1 MSKISPGVLSP
12 PREVLTPDEWQARGR
27 ARRER
32 VSLAE
37 HSYWDAPS
45 HRPDPVS
52 ILEKQ
57 AKTRVQ
63 DLVPIRY
70 GRMLT
75 SAFAYYRGAAAP
87 MAWDLGHLPTPELRV
102 QCCGDAHLLNF
113 GMFAAPDRRLVF
125 DVNDFDETLPA
136 PFEWDVKRLAA
147 SFAVVARD
155 NQFPVDAG
163 YAAARRCANSYRT
176 RMARFANMRFLN
188 VWYSRIN
195 VDQVTRLYDAVQSKK
210 AVRRRHRDIRK
221 AQQRTSLKAMT
232 KFCDQIDGEYKIRPD
247 HPMIIRFPIERNPE
261 MLNELRSAVALYQET
276 LPADRREVLRRYYF
290 GDFARKVV
298 GVGSVGTEA
307 FVLLLLGDRADE
319 PLFLQVKEA
328 QESVLAP
335 FAGPSEY
342 QHQGE
347 RVARG
352 QRMIQAATDEFLG
365 WTRGVGSSGHP
376 ERKDYYVRQLRDMKG
391 SMDVPAMDQDQLIY
405 YAELCGWSLARGHA
419 RTGRA
424 TLISGY
430 LGTTSEFD
438 KAIAEFSVAY
448 AEQNEKDFQ
457 CLVDAVATGRI
468 QAVMG
473 LLSGASPEPS
483 LTGPLLPRGP
493 APGPGVGLG
502 LGPCD
507 VAAGLCP
514 MPLARRTH
522 AVAAMN
528 GTAAG
533 RPPRRGGPGVNRS
546 GRPVK
551 REGHSVERDQDADR
565 AVNEDGTGG
574 DHDDGTLRYR
584 PGRFWK
590 TWHAAG
596 VTELEFLRDRMRQF
610 ARDRDWGR
618 FHDPKSVI
626 LALVGEVGELA
637 ELFQWL
643 PAADAQALAQDQP
656 LNTRAGEEMADVLL
670 YLVLLADILGIDLGA
685 AALAKMDDSERRFP
699 A

>member
-12 PREVLTPDEWQARGR
+12 PREILTPDEWRARGR

-32 VSLAE
+32 VSRAE
-37 HSYWDAPS
+37 HAYWDAPS

-52 ILEKQ
+52 ILEEQ
-57 AKTRVQ
+57 AKARVP

-87 MAWDLGHLPTPELRV
+87 MAWDLGHLPTPDIRV

-155 NQFPVDAG
+155 NDLSDGAG
-163 YAAARRCANSYRT
+163 YAAARRCARSYRT
-176 RMARFANMRFLN
+176 EMAHFASMRFLN
-188 VWYSRIN
+188 VWYSRI
-195 VDQVTRLYDAVQSKK
+195 DIGQVTRLYDGVQPKK

-221 AQQRTSLKAMT
+221 AQRRTSLKAMT
-232 KFCDQIDGEYKIRPD
+232 KFCDRAGGEYRIRPD
-247 HPMIIRFPIERNPE
+247 HPMIVRFPIERNPG

-276 LPADRREVLRRYYF
+276 LGADRQEVLRRYYF

-307 FVLLLLGDRADE
+307 FVLLLLGDRPDE
-319 PLFLQVKEA
+319 PLFLQLKEA

-335 FAGPSEY
+335 HAGPSEY

-347 RVARG
+347 RVVRG

-365 WTRGVGSSGHP
+365 WTKGAGTAGAATR
-376 ERKDYYVRQLRDMKG
+376 DYYVRQLRDMKG
-391 SMDVPAMDQDQLIY
+391 SMDVPAMDREQLSY
-405 YAELCGWSLARGHA
+405 YAELCGWALARGHA

-430 LGTTSEFD
+430 LGSSTDFD

-448 AEQNEKDFQ
+448 AEQNERDYQ
-457 CLVDAVATGRI
+457 RLVDAVAAGEV

-473 LLSGASPEPS
+473 LLTERPLTAHPQPP
-483 LTGPLLPRGP
+483 LTGPLLLRRAASPP
-493 APGPGVGLG
+493 A
-502 LGPCD
+502 
-507 VAAGLCP
+507 
-514 MPLARRTH
+514 
-522 AVAAMN
+522 
-528 GTAAG
+528 
-533 RPPRRGGPGVNRS
+533 
-546 GRPVK
+546 
-551 REGHSVERDQDADR
+551 
-565 AVNEDGTGG
+565 
-574 DHDDGTLRYR
+574 R
-584 PGRFWK
+584 PG
-590 TWHAAG
+590 
-596 VTELEFLRDRMRQF
+596 
-610 ARDRDWGR
+610 
-618 FHDPKSVI
+618 
-626 LALVGEVGELA
+626 
-637 ELFQWL
+637 
-643 PAADAQALAQDQP
+643 
-656 LNTRAGEEMADVLL
+656 
-670 YLVLLADILGIDLGA
+670 
-685 AALAKMDDSERRFP
+685 
-699 A
+699 